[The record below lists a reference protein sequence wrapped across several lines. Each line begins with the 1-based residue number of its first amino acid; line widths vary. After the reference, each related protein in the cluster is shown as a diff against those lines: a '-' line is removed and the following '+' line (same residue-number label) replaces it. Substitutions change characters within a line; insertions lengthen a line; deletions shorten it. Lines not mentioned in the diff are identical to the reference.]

1 MIRAAIDN
9 DQFVESASGKIRIV
23 IPPGT
28 FDAIDVLLRWCYDGQ
43 CQLNEYVI
51 RSEITVIE
59 RYVTGVTALWLLAD
73 FVHCRELCDEIIS
86 MLKSGGLRSG
96 WAFANLVEEA
106 SDEMPQSSLIDAAIQ
121 GLPLKAEQRTQLE
134 DIWLDNGSA
143 EMLASLSRVYQSR
156 YQHQHQHTDGRVENV
171 DDNGEDVTSD
181 DILNTLGEFLAEMR
195 RTDRAK
201 MTPIVFA
208 QCLTRFPPGTIAEA
222 DYARIVLDYVEDRI
236 ESGISDDCI
245 MALMGTI
252 DFSTISQGG
261 LQHSLI
267 PRINQ
272 IFPSYAQLMN
282 DFASMASTIITRCSF
297 SSESLSDALWVHI
310 SCGGILSKKVVLAL
324 FPMSFESIDCPLCKK
339 DMERRHK
346 LTRSDLFANGQYTSR
361 ALLSGTNPAET
372 ERIQSYFQRKC
383 AKTEALNSW
392 ISSYTESEVEVV
404 APRPEKRVRR
414 SLLPTGFHTSPF
426 VCVLNQCSSLGGES
440 VFFYTIGS
448 LDSSVEE
455 IMDLFIKEVRIQGLA
470 GSRGGGDVVIFFRSE
485 PDGSL
490 GERVSRDMTWSQLE
504 NAEGQINIIARRA
517 QVGG

>member
-1 MIRAAIDN
+1 
-9 DQFVESASGKIRIV
+9 
-23 IPPGT
+23 
-28 FDAIDVLLRWCYDGQ
+28 
-43 CQLNEYVI
+43 
-51 RSEITVIE
+51 
-59 RYVTGVTALWLLAD
+59 
-73 FVHCRELCDEIIS
+73 

-96 WAFANLVEEA
+96 WAFANLVDEA
-106 SDEMPQSSLIDAAIQ
+106 CEMPTSSLIDAAIQ

-134 DIWLDNGSA
+134 DVWLDYGSA

-156 YQHQHQHTDGRVENV
+156 HQHTAGIVENV
-171 DDNGEDVTSD
+171 DEDGEDESDNPSRMEVTGD

-236 ESGISDDCI
+236 ESGISDDCT

-272 IFPSYAQLMN
+272 MFPSYAQLMN

-310 SCGGILSKKVVLAL
+310 SCGGILSKKVVFDL
-324 FPMSFESIDCPLCKK
+324 FPMRAASMDCPLCKK

-346 LTRSDLFANGQYTSR
+346 LARSDLFANGQYTSR

-372 ERIQSYFQRKC
+372 ERIQSYVC
-383 AKTEALNSW
+383 AKTEEIAGYPL
-392 ISSYTESEVEVV
+392 TL
-404 APRPEKRVRR
+404 RVK
-414 SLLPTGFHTSPF
+414 LKL
-426 VCVLNQCSSLGGES
+426 
-440 VFFYTIGS
+440 Y
-448 LDSSVEE
+448 
-455 IMDLFIKEVRIQGLA
+455 
-470 GSRGGGDVVIFFRSE
+470 
-485 PDGSL
+485 L
-490 GERVSRDMTWSQLE
+490 GEACSKT
-504 NAEGQINIIARRA
+504 IPYH
-517 QVGG
+517 